1 MHLFGSAHT
10 RRHFLKAAA
19 TSSVAFTLPPLS
31 ARAAGSRGEERPRSM
46 ITLWMGGGPSQLETW
61 DPHPGGAI
69 GGPTKAISTSV
80 PGLQIAGL
88 LPLMAERMDRVS
100 LIRSLTSKEGD
111 HERGTYFVKTGY
123 RPDPTVQH
131 PAIGAVIPMQLDG
144 EPIGEQLRMPS
155 YVSIGNARWP
165 GRGGYLGGKFDAFR
179 MPSPGTGV
187 NNLQAAVKDIRQER
201 RLAGLDVVSQTFR
214 IGREGHAGATRHSET
229 IVDALS
235 LMDSEHLKA
244 FEVDDEPASVR
255 ERYGDSDFGRGCLV
269 ARRLVEVGVR
279 SVEVSL
285 ENFDG
290 HAANFAIHDRLVG
303 MLDPAMS
310 ALLDDL
316 RERDLEA
323 STLVLCIG
331 EFGRTPRINPLDGR
345 DHWPRGFSAV
355 ITGGGIPAGRVIGET
370 DPEGGERLI
379 DPVPVQDLYATILER
394 FGIDHTRE
402 LMTPVGRPLAICE
415 GSPLAKLLS

>member
-355 ITGGGIPAGRVIGET
+355 ITGGGIAAGRVIGET
-370 DPEGGERLI
+370 APEGGERLI

-415 GSPLAKLLS
+415 GSPLAQLLS

>member
-316 RERDLEA
+316 RERYLEA

-331 EFGRTPRINPLDGR
+331 EFGRTPLINPLDGR

-415 GSPLAKLLS
+415 GSPLAQLLS